1 MEDLFT
7 RVWDDLIA
15 RISGPLHFRFLL
27 QPLMASIFAIRAGL
41 DDARENRPPY
51 FWSFFTQPDQRE
63 KLAREGWEGV
73 GKVFIIAIVIDG
85 VYQLFVLR
93 WFYPGEALILATVL
107 AILPYLLIR
116 GPLNRLVRLMQPPKA
131 AAFVRRK
138 KS

>member
-7 RVWDDLIA
+7 RVWDNLSA

-27 QPLMASIFAIRAGL
+27 QPLMASVFAIRAGL

-63 KLAREGWEGV
+63 KLAREAWEGV
-73 GKVFIIAIVIDG
+73 GKVFMIAIVIDG

-116 GPLNRLVRLMQPPKA
+116 GPLNRLVRMIQPPKT
-131 AAFVRRK
+131 AAFFRRK